1 MIDSGEVAYVVDVGD
16 DFVLFAGSVKDCE
29 QVVEEQYGGLMIWG
43 YWDLT
48 PGMIRSLPL
57 LRRAQ

>member
-1 MIDSGEVAYVVDVGD
+1 MIESGEVAYVVDVSD

-29 QVVEEQYGGLMIWG
+29 QVVEGEYAGLMVFG
-43 YWDLT
+43 YWELT
-48 PGMIRSLPL
+48 PGMIRSLPF